1 MLHHLSPRIF
11 HHRILMLW
19 VMRHLFLSLM
29 AQHHGS
35 GLEVLSH
42 VFSFS
47 PMNALVFL
55 IFLFHFCRLDNLLVS
70 ARMFPDSVIFWC
82 QAVLQNTVAEQSNPS
97 SQSSCKNQGIIRGLE
112 P

>member
-1 MLHHLSPRIF
+1 MKQNQVDETALAWQLNLVSFKSPEDIY
-11 HHRILMLW
+11 
-19 VMRHLFLSLM
+19 
-29 AQHHGS
+29 
-35 GLEVLSH
+35 GLEVL
-42 VFSFS
+42 S

-55 IFLFHFCRLDNLLVS
+55 RFLFHFCRLDNLLVS

-82 QAVLQNTVAEQSNPS
+82 QAALQNTVAEQSNPS

>member
-29 AQHHGS
+29 AQS
-35 GLEVLSH
+35 EEEKLCSLTEMVK
-42 VFSFS
+42 
-47 PMNALVFL
+47 
-55 IFLFHFCRLDNLLVS
+55 RRQWLDNLLVS